1 LSVDS
6 VQGAFDMSL
15 LNSDSESRDSS
26 LFFGNFYSGLHPDS
40 ASESLLYSTVS
51 SSGEA
56 GQSGASGQGLLVSGE
71 SSSQDSREMNHHNY
85 HNYRTTAAAPADSE
99 IEKLKQVELLK
110 EKLFASL
117 RNSLRKEAKIDTTLL
132 MPEPILLHHMFQRR
146 DYDGIIAMY
155 TSKLRVLEPAGH
167 VDQPMAGQ
175 VDQPIASSA
184 SSVASSRISAS
195 PQPDGPSQTAVTAPQ
210 PDCPKQ
216 TQTSKANA
224 NRQRKRRRSDQP
236 RVQMRFEDA
245 PRPDGKI
252 PATRE
257 GFKSFLV
264 EHVRKSPPTS
274 WSIGG
279 LNKVFQDAHPH
290 HALWRSW
297 LGTKTAEGWSNGGWI
312 TVRQILEEAFPNAT
326 PAELNSH
333 VAEGPAPSGT
343 IQRETSRAPRS
354 YTTAGVYKFVSTRMT
369 ALTAESGCSKS
380 DEDVC
385 RIILGQVKEL
395 WPTVNIPKDILTRA
409 WEDTKSGSSIE
420 DIVKNLKMLQNSLS
434 APRGNR
440 ASAAPSGQPP
450 TSPSFSVP
458 LSAPVTHCR
467 LRPVQGSA
475 RGPRLRRPWILQRRR
490 QRRRLRLQVSPQLE
504 PPGPLPSPCRSL
516 LRRAGDSLHRLRPV
530 QALQGP
536 RLRPLPWGLAR
547 AARPP
552 PWTHWPALRRQT

>member
-1 LSVDS
+1 
-6 VQGAFDMSL
+6 MSL
-15 LNSDSESRDSS
+15 RVLLDSDSESRDSYKNFDGN
-26 LFFGNFYSGLHPDS
+26 LFGGFGHSDS
-40 ASESLLYSTVS
+40 EAARIP

-56 GQSGASGQGLLVSGE
+56 GQPESGASEQGLLVSGE
-71 SSSQDSREMNHHNY
+71 SSSQESREMNHHNY
-85 HNYRTTAAAPADSE
+85 RTIAAAPAYSE
-99 IEKLKQVELLK
+99 EYEKMKHIEMLK
-110 EKLFASL
+110 EKFWAAVM
-117 RNSLRKEAKIDTTLL
+117 RKAEANIDTKLL
-132 MPEPILLHHMFQRR
+132 MPDPILLQCMSQRR
-146 DYDGIIAMY
+146 DYDGVIALF
-155 TSKLRVLEPAGH
+155 TSKLRVLEPAGQAGQ

-175 VDQPIASSA
+175 VDQPMASSA
-184 SSVASSRISAS
+184 SSASSASVASSWTSAS
-195 PQPDGPSQTAVTAPQ
+195 PQPDGPSQTAPQ
-210 PDCPKQ
+210 PDCPRP
-216 TQTSKANA
+216 A
-224 NRQRKRRRSDQP
+224 RQRKRRMTEEP

-245 PRPDGKI
+245 TRPDGKI

-279 LNKVFQDAHPH
+279 LNKVYGAAHPQ
-290 HALWRSW
+290 HAFWKSW

-385 RIILGQVKEL
+385 RIILGEVKEL

-475 RGPRLRRPWILQRRR
+475 RGPRLRRPWILARR
-490 QRRRLRLQVSPQLE
+490 
-504 PPGPLPSPCRSL
+504 
-516 LRRAGDSLHRLRPV
+516 
-530 QALQGP
+530 
-536 RLRPLPWGLAR
+536 
-547 AARPP
+547 
-552 PWTHWPALRRQT
+552 